1 MENIKICLRTCLLSK
16 GARSAHAPLL
26 SNLWRINDQFRVVG
40 YMYLY
45 FIGRSDCNPCIQLK
59 VLKFD
64 NEQEDLMY

>member
-1 MENIKICLRTCLLSK
+1 MEHIKICLRTCLLSK

-26 SNLWRINDQFRVVG
+26 SNPWRINDQFRVVG

-45 FIGRSDCNPCIQLK
+45 FIGRSDCIQLK

-64 NEQEDLMY
+64 NEQED

>member
-1 MENIKICLRTCLLSK
+1 MEHIKICLRTCLLSK

-26 SNLWRINDQFRVVG
+26 SNPWRINDQFCVVS

-45 FIGRSDCNPCIQLK
+45 FTGRSDSDPCIQLK

-64 NEQEDLMY
+64 NEQED

>member
-26 SNLWRINDQFRVVG
+26 SNDQFRVVG

-64 NEQEDLMY
+64 NEQED

>member
-1 MENIKICLRTCLLSK
+1 MEHIKICLRTCLLSK

-26 SNLWRINDQFRVVG
+26 SNPWRINNQFCVVS

-45 FIGRSDCNPCIQLK
+45 FTGRSDSNPCIQLK

-64 NEQEDLMY
+64 NEQED